1 MRAVGTLEINFKVV
15 IGTLASQVTI
25 HLETHEQTDADEV
38 ERALDETMRNIEHA
52 MSEAHVGA

>member
-1 MRAVGTLEINFKVV
+1 MSGAET
-15 IGTLASQVTI
+15 SQVTI